1 MIKKIALLLLLGSA
15 LLLFTTACQPDP
27 TPPPDG
33 PAEPVVQPTHPTAG
47 DSSTGE
53 TVEEPSGE
61 VPDVPDANPEPTEVS
76 LDEAGLAEDIP
87 IPDEA
92 YKLQIMRKGSS
103 ATFQV
108 DSTIEEVVSWYQ
120 EELPK
125 VGWDFAGPP
134 DSDVGAIATM
144 LRENEGGDRLT
155 INMQANELA
164 GFVSVTVLVI
174 RGGQ

>member
-1 MIKKIALLLLLGSA
+1 MKKFALLLLLGSA
-15 LLLFTTACQPDP
+15 LLLITAACQPDP
-27 TPPPDG
+27 TPPPDT
-33 PAEPVVQPTHPTAG
+33 PAEPVVQPTHPSAG
-47 DSSTGE
+47 DSSSGE
-53 TVEEPSGE
+53 PVDESSGE
-61 VPDVPDANPEPTEVS
+61 VSDASDTNQEPTEVPM
-76 LDEAGLAEDIP
+76 DESGLATDIP
-87 IPDEA
+87 IPEEA

-103 ATFQV
+103 TTYQV

-125 VGWDFAGPP
+125 VGWDYAGPP

-155 INMQANELA
+155 INMQANEIA